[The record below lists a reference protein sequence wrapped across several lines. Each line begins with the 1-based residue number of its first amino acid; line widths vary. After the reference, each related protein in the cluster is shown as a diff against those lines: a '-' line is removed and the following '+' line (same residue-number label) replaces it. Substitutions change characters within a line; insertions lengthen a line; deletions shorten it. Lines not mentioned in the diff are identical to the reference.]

1 MFEKALKGNNYYWMW
16 LAFLGFFIA
25 IAVVCYLRQY
35 FTGLALTG
43 MRRDVSWRHYLSQF
57 TFLVGV
63 AAGG

>member
-35 FTGLALTG
+35 FTGLALTAAI
-43 MRRDVSWRHYLSQF
+43 RHLDSNALAPSLQP
-57 TFLVGV
+57 
-63 AAGG
+63 AP